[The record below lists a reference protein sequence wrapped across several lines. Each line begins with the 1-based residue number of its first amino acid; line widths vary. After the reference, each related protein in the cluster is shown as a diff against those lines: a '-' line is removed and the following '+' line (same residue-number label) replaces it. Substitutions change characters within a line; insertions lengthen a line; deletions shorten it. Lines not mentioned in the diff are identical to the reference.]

1 MSVGDTTIRAGG
13 LERPEVQALLQEH
26 LRRMLQVSPPE
37 SVHALGLDGLNQAT
51 VSFWTLW
58 QDEQLAGCGAL
69 KELDAQ
75 HGEIKS
81 MRTHDAFLRQG
92 VAAAMLLHLKQV
104 ARARGYCRLSLETGS
119 MGYFLPARELYSKH
133 GFSECAP
140 FADYLPDPNSVFM
153 TLALPAN
160 A

>member
-1 MSVGDTTIRAGG
+1 MSGGDITIRAGG
-13 LERPEVQALLQEH
+13 LEKPEVQALLQEH
-26 LRRMLQVSPPE
+26 LRRMREVSPPE
-37 SVHALGLDGLNQAT
+37 SVHALDVDGLNQAN

-69 KELDAQ
+69 KELGAQ

-92 VAAAMLLHLKQV
+92 VAAAMLLHLMQV
-104 ARARGYCRLSLETGS
+104 ARIRGYRRVSLETGS
-119 MGYFLPARELYSKH
+119 MGYFSPARELYAKY

-140 FADYLPDPNSVFM
+140 FADYVPDPNSVFM
-153 TLALPAN
+153 TLALPAS